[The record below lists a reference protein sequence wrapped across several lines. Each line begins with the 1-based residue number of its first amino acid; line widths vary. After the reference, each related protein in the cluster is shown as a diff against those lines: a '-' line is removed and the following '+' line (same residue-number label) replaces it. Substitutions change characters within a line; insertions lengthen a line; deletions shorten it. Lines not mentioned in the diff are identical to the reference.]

1 MIAADPPD
9 TTCYPLEEA
18 REMLYAAGVDAVD
31 VARVGRGDD
40 AAAEKRAMV
49 IRQRT
54 EDGGVVELTVAAEW
68 RTPMRADA
76 E

>member
-1 MIAADPPD
+1 MTADLPD
-9 TTCYPLEEA
+9 TICYPLEEA
-18 REMLYAAGVDAVD
+18 REMLSSAGVEGVE
-31 VARVGRGDD
+31 VLRVGRSDE

-54 EDGGVVELTVAAEW
+54 DEDGGVELTVAAEW
-68 RTPMRADA
+68 RTPMRSDA